1 MWPFVCT
8 QLLHTWLEHW
18 GLFKEVICL
27 TKDHLD
33 LQTHLPLRILWRYP
47 ALKEVEL
54 YSKTWCVV
62 RPAFNMQRRG
72 DTAEDNLLKC
82 RFVTEKLQYLMG
94 IKPHIH
100 IYIYYIHTHLSVWAL
115 VCNCQ
120 TTEKCNLFS
129 VVICRSRNHFQDFP
143 PLKIK
148 FHCSFQ

>member
-82 RFVTEKLQYLMG
+82 PICDWKITVFNGNKATYT
-94 IKPHIH
+94 
-100 IYIYYIHTHLSVWAL
+100 YIHSLYTHTP